1 VVGEAER
8 AAGVVEQGR
17 GELAENEARRG
28 VAGTLTIGVVG
39 AKVDELEGEG
49 VMVGS
54 VLTSVSW
61 TMDLS
66 VLASSSL
73 RLGPSPVLSLLN
85 LLPPGSYTRLWSQML
100 LLVLLVPR
108 PLSRALRSVLLS
120 FVSSSLLHGVVAKVV
135 AVIVAA
141 VLYSCLLRL
150 RCRGGFRLD
159 GFRDVGTLLFVMA
172 IRLEFDGF
180 GLGFSGFGGF
190 GRFRWRGGE

>member
-39 AKVDELEGEG
+39 TKVDKLEGEG

-66 VLASSSL
+66 VLVSSSL
-73 RLGPSPVLSLLN
+73 CLGPSLVLSLLN
-85 LLPPGSYTRLWSQML
+85 LLPPGSYML

-108 PLSRALRSVLLS
+108 PLSRTLCSVLLS
-120 FVSSSLLHGVVAKVV
+120 FVSLLLLHGVVAKVV

-141 VLYSCLLRL
+141 VLYSCLLWL

-159 GFRDVGTLLFVMA
+159 GFCDVGTLLFIMA

-180 GLGFSGFGGF
+180 GLGFNGFGGF